1 METMNLLSLITSGA
15 SRCSS
20 TIIAPSRASTWDAT
34 TLEAQNCLKLRRLS
48 IQILEFFLSLPKLT
62 NFKRQLMKNHG
73 ASWFS
78 LQSQLLCSYY
88 LLRRYLNFNI
98 ITSKQ
103 MSCINICPTLT
114 LIVSRAIS

>member
-1 METMNLLSLITSGA
+1 MDTMNLLRLITSGA
-15 SRCSS
+15 SRCSG
-20 TIIAPSRASTWDAT
+20 IIVATSTWDAT
-34 TLEAQNCLKLRRLS
+34 TLETQNCLKLRRLS
-48 IQILEFFLSLPKLT
+48 IQILEFFLSLPTLT

-73 ASWFS
+73 ASCFS